1 MLVNLI
7 NQILHT
13 GDEKMDY
20 LFFLK
25 KLLKKNYETSK
36 KFKQTWYRNRF

>member
-1 MLVNLI
+1 MLVNSI

-13 GDEKMDY
+13 DNEKMNY
-20 LFFLK
+20 LSFLK

-36 KFKQTWYRNRF
+36 KFK